1 MNVKGD
7 CTMEKAVEKRVVNM
21 IEAIYR
27 KSMDTKTLRTLNLKI
42 YQELSLRSFVQLW
55 INK

>member
-1 MNVKGD
+1 
-7 CTMEKAVEKRVVNM
+7 M